1 MLDLETLFEDSEVN
15 ITVVSQDDTSLVL
28 DIAGKRVVIIAVLDE
43 YHNPILSTRIF
54 WFILIPLDFSLED

>member
-1 MLDLETLFEDSEVN
+1 MDKVKPLLLLMLDLETLFEDSEVN

-28 DIAGKRVVIIAVLDE
+28 DVAGKRVVIIAVLDE

-54 WFILIPLDFSLED
+54 